1 MDDYGHHP
9 TAIRETIRGIKEF
22 WPNRRL
28 VVDFM
33 SHTYSRT
40 KALFGDFAASLDEA
54 EVVVLHGIYASARE
68 LPDPAVS
75 GRKLFEAIEAKV
87 RLPTGLFLRGG
98 PGGPRP
104 HLADLLKP
112 GDLFLTMGAGDN
124 WRLGEALLAQAR
136 GRRAEG

>member
-22 WPNRRL
+22 WPDRRI

-40 KALFGDFAASLDEA
+40 KALFGDFATCLDDA
-54 EVVVLHGIYASARE
+54 DAIVMHPIYASARE
-68 LPDPAVS
+68 SPDPDVS
-75 GRKLFEAIEAKV
+75 GRTLFEEVVRRSPNRPSSFYDGILEGLDEIEA
-87 RLPTGLFLRGG
+87 
-98 PGGPRP
+98 
-104 HLADLLKP
+104 ALKP

-124 WRLGEALLAQAR
+124 WKLGEALFAR
-136 GRRAEG
+136 LKVKET